1 MRKET
6 RFSDEDCDPENIRN
20 LVKFHMDYRLDES
33 FGMHESVTTT
43 TWNKGL

>member
-20 LVKFHMDYRLDES
+20 LVKFSH
-33 FGMHESVTTT
+33 
-43 TWNKGL
+43 GL